1 MSDKSRLRQED
12 ERVLAV
18 WLDDAPQADTSVK
31 DEPVL
36 DGLDAL
42 WAEGPP
48 DDALAAMR
56 EALDGWWAEQR
67 LVVYYDSL
75 PSPIGE
81 VFVAATGE
89 GIVSVDFGFAD
100 EGAFVEWSS
109 LNYV

>member
-1 MSDKSRLRQED
+1 MSDKSRFRQDD

-18 WLDDAPQADTSVK
+18 WLDDASQADTSVK

-48 DDALAAMR
+48 DDALAAMC

-67 LVVYYDSL
+67 LVRLAL
-75 PSPIGE
+75 PLPT
-81 VFVAATGE
+81 VWFWVQFRWVALLWWG
-89 GIVSVDFGFAD
+89 
-100 EGAFVEWSS
+100 
-109 LNYV
+109 